1 MFQMGLFSEK
11 RMQKYRSK
19 VEYDGRH
26 YVGCQ
31 RQDNGPSIQAAVE
44 EAILNFCGEQVEVI
58 AAGRTDSG
66 VHALGMTTH
75 FTLLNNNHD
84 PATVRK
90 AINFHLGSQP
100 IKIIETEIVPDSFHA
115 RFSAIERRYLYR
127 ILNRQSPPTLDSGRV
142 WHVPRKLDIAEMQEA
157 AEMLIGEHDFS
168 SFRAKDCQAASPIKT
183 LNVIKV
189 IKNGDEIHIIA
200 HARSFLHRQIRNIVG
215 SLKLVGEGKWDPDD
229 IKRILLAK
237 NRAKAGPTAPA
248 DGLYFLEVIY

>member
-1 MFQMGLFSEK
+1 
-11 RMQKYRSK
+11 MQKYRSI

-26 YVGCQ
+26 YVGWQ

-75 FTLLNNNHD
+75 FALLNNNHD

-127 ILNRQSPPTLDSGRV
+127 ILNRQSPPTLDCGRV
-142 WHVPRKLDIAEMQEA
+142 WHVPRKLDIAGMQEA
-157 AEMLIGEHDFS
+157 AEILIGEHDFS

-183 LNVIKV
+183 LNMIKV
-189 IKNGDEIHIIA
+189 SKSGDEIHISA

-215 SLKLVGEGKWDPDD
+215 SLKLVGEGKWDSDD
-229 IKRILLAK
+229 IERILLAK
-237 NRAKAGPTAPA
+237 NRTKAGPTAPA
-248 DGLYFLEVIY
+248 EGLYFLEVIY

>member
-1 MFQMGLFSEK
+1 ML
-11 RMQKYRSK
+11 KYRIK
-19 VEYDGRH
+19 IEYNGRN
-26 YVGCQ
+26 YVGWQ
-31 RQDNGPSIQAAVE
+31 RQDNGPSIQTAVE

-66 VHALGMTTH
+66 VHALGMAAH
-75 FTLLNNNHD
+75 FTLVSNNHE
-84 PATVRK
+84 PTTVRK

-100 IKIIETEIVPDSFHA
+100 IKIIETEIVSDSFHA

-142 WHVPRKLDIAEMQEA
+142 WHVPRKLDIAGMHQA
-157 AEMLIGEHDFS
+157 AEVLMGQHDFS

-183 LNVIKV
+183 LNMIKV
-189 IKNGDEIHIIA
+189 SKSGDEINIAA

-215 SLKLVGEGKWDPDD
+215 SLKLVGEGKWDADD
-229 IKRILLAK
+229 IERILLAK

-248 DGLYFLEVIY
+248 EGLYFLEVIY

>member
-1 MFQMGLFSEK
+1 MGLFSEK

-26 YVGCQ
+26 YVGWQ

-215 SLKLVGEGKWDPDD
+215 SLKLVGEGKWDSDD
-229 IKRILLAK
+229 IERILLAK
-237 NRAKAGPTAPA
+237 NRTKAGPTAPA
-248 DGLYFLEVIY
+248 EGLYFLEVIY